1 MDKFKKPTNRNFGI
15 VFFIVFLLIG
25 LFPLIQDK
33 EPRVWSL
40 IISIIFL
47 ILGIINSKI
56 LSPLNKFWMKFGLFL
71 GNLIS
76 PIVMGIIY
84 FGVITP
90 TGILMRILKKD
101 ILNLKKNNKKT
112 YWLVKDNSNNNMRN
126 QF

>member
-1 MDKFKKPTNRNFGI
+1 MDKFKMPTNRNFGI

-25 LFPLIQDK
+25 LFPLIQNK

-40 IISIIFL
+40 VISIIFL
-47 ILGIINSKI
+47 ILGILNSKI
-56 LSPLNKFWMKFGLFL
+56 LTPLNKFWMKFGLFL

-90 TGILMRILKKD
+90 TGIIMRILKKD

-112 YWLVKDNSNNNMRN
+112 YWLEKDNANNNMRN

>member
-1 MDKFKKPTNRNFGI
+1 MNKLKMPTNRNFGI

-40 IISIIFL
+40 VISIIFL
-47 ILGIINSKI
+47 ILGILNSNI

-71 GNLIS
+71 GSLIS

-90 TGILMRILKKD
+90 TGIIMRILQKD
-101 ILNLKKNNKKT
+101 ILSLKKNNKKT
-112 YWLVKDNSNNNMRN
+112 YWLERDNVNNNMRN

>member
-1 MDKFKKPTNRNFGI
+1 MNKLKMPTNRNFGI

-40 IISIIFL
+40 VISIIFL
-47 ILGIINSKI
+47 ILGILNSKI
-56 LSPLNKFWMKFGLFL
+56 LTPLNKFWMKFGLFL

-90 TGILMRILKKD
+90 TGIIMRILKKD
-101 ILNLKKNNKKT
+101 ILSLKKKNKKT
-112 YWLVKDNSNNNMRN
+112 YWLEKDNTNNNMRN

>member
-1 MDKFKKPTNRNFGI
+1 MPTNRNFGI

-25 LFPLIQDK
+25 LFPLIQNK

-40 IISIIFL
+40 VISIIFL
-47 ILGIINSKI
+47 ILGILNSKI
-56 LSPLNKFWMKFGLFL
+56 LTPLNKFWMKFGLFL

-90 TGILMRILKKD
+90 TGIIMRILKKD
-101 ILNLKKNNKKT
+101 ILSLKKKNKKT
-112 YWLVKDNSNNNMRN
+112 YWLEKDNTIKNMRN
-126 QF
+126 KF

>member
-1 MDKFKKPTNRNFGI
+1 MDKFKMPTNRNFGI

-25 LFPLIQDK
+25 LFPLIQNK

-40 IISIIFL
+40 VISIIFL
-47 ILGIINSKI
+47 ILGILNSKI
-56 LSPLNKFWMKFGLFL
+56 LTPLNKFWMKFGLFL

-90 TGILMRILKKD
+90 TGIIMRILKKD
-101 ILNLKKNNKKT
+101 ILSLKKKNKKT
-112 YWLVKDNSNNNMRN
+112 YWLEKDNTNNNMRN

>member
-1 MDKFKKPTNRNFGI
+1 MPTNKNFGI

-25 LFPLIQDK
+25 LFPLIQNK

-40 IISIIFL
+40 VISIIFL
-47 ILGIINSKI
+47 ILGILNSKI
-56 LSPLNKFWMKFGLFL
+56 LTPLNKFWMKFGLFL

-90 TGILMRILKKD
+90 TGIIMRILKKD
-101 ILNLKKNNKKT
+101 ILSLKKNNKKT
-112 YWLVKDNSNNNMRN
+112 YWLEKDNANNNMRN

>member
-1 MDKFKKPTNRNFGI
+1 MPTNRNFGI

-25 LFPLIQDK
+25 LFPLIQNK
-33 EPRVWSL
+33 EPRIWSL
-40 IISIIFL
+40 VISIIFL
-47 ILGIINSKI
+47 ILGILNSKI
-56 LSPLNKFWMKFGLFL
+56 LTPLNKFWMKFGLFL

-90 TGILMRILKKD
+90 TGIIMRILKKD
-101 ILNLKKNNKKT
+101 ILSLKKKNKKT
-112 YWLVKDNSNNNMRN
+112 YWLEKDNTNNNMRN

>member
-1 MDKFKKPTNRNFGI
+1 MNKIKMPTNRNFGI

-40 IISIIFL
+40 VISIIFL
-47 ILGIINSKI
+47 ILGILNSKI

-71 GNLIS
+71 GSLIS
-76 PIVMGIIY
+76 PIMMGIIY

-90 TGILMRILKKD
+90 TGIIMRILQKD
-101 ILNLKKNNKKT
+101 ILSLKKNNKKT
-112 YWLVKDNSNNNMRN
+112 YWLEKDNVNKNMRN

>member
-1 MDKFKKPTNRNFGI
+1 MDKFKMPTNRNFGI

-25 LFPLIQDK
+25 LFPLIQNK

-40 IISIIFL
+40 VISIIFL
-47 ILGIINSKI
+47 ILGILNSKI
-56 LSPLNKFWMKFGLFL
+56 LTPLNKFWMKFGLFL

-90 TGILMRILKKD
+90 TGIIMRILKKD
-101 ILNLKKNNKKT
+101 ILSLKKNNKKT
-112 YWLVKDNSNNNMRN
+112 YWLEKDNANNNMRN

>member
-1 MDKFKKPTNRNFGI
+1 MNKLKMPTNRNFGI

-25 LFPLIQDK
+25 LFPLIQNK

-40 IISIIFL
+40 VISIIFL
-47 ILGIINSKI
+47 ILGILNSKI
-56 LSPLNKFWMKFGLFL
+56 LTPLNKFWMKFGLFL

-90 TGILMRILKKD
+90 TGIIMRILKKD
-101 ILNLKKNNKKT
+101 ILSLKKKNKKT
-112 YWLVKDNSNNNMRN
+112 YWLEKDNTNNNMRN

>member
-1 MDKFKKPTNRNFGI
+1 MPTNRNFGI

-25 LFPLIQDK
+25 LFPLIQNK

-40 IISIIFL
+40 VISIIFL
-47 ILGIINSKI
+47 ILGILNSKI
-56 LSPLNKFWMKFGLFL
+56 LTPLNKFWMKFGLFL

-90 TGILMRILKKD
+90 TGIIMRILKKD
-101 ILNLKKNNKKT
+101 ILSLKKNNKKT
-112 YWLVKDNSNNNMRN
+112 YWLEKDNANNNMRN

>member
-90 TGILMRILKKD
+90 TGILMRIFKKD

>member
-1 MDKFKKPTNRNFGI
+1 MNKLKMPTNRNFGI

-25 LFPLIQDK
+25 LFPLIQNK

-40 IISIIFL
+40 VISIIFL
-47 ILGIINSKI
+47 ILGILNSKI
-56 LSPLNKFWMKFGLFL
+56 LTPLNKFWMKFGLFL

-90 TGILMRILKKD
+90 TGIIMRILQKD
-101 ILNLKKNNKKT
+101 ILSLKKNNKKT
-112 YWLVKDNSNNNMRN
+112 YWLERDNVNNNMRN

>member
-1 MDKFKKPTNRNFGI
+1 MPTNRNFGI

-25 LFPLIQDK
+25 LFPLIQNK
-33 EPRVWSL
+33 EPRIWSL
-40 IISIIFL
+40 VISIIFL
-47 ILGIINSKI
+47 ILGILNSKI
-56 LSPLNKFWMKFGLFL
+56 LTPLNKFWMKFGLFL

-90 TGILMRILKKD
+90 TGIIMRILKKD

-112 YWLVKDNSNNNMRN
+112 YWLEKDNTNNNMRN